1 MFVYFDVE
9 KVAKSTGITESD
21 FNRLVKEVRQEFPDD
36 DMMFELHLMRAIKA
50 AAKIDPLSAKMPRSA
65 SQSGLQV

>member
-21 FNRLVKEVRQEFPDD
+21 FNRLMKEVRQEFPDD
-36 DMMFELHLMRAIKA
+36 DLMFELHLMRAIKA
-50 AAKIDPLSAKMPRSA
+50 AAKVDSLKPLQCP
-65 SQSGLQV
+65 